1 MKRYTMM
8 AVVALA
14 ATAAACGKDGQAEPR
29 PAEAAAPAAVLGA
42 SDVAIASRTD
52 LIVGVP
58 VSGTL
63 EPGVDVRIKS
73 PIPELLEAVLVKEGE
88 TVQRGQVLARFRT
101 ELAQANA
108 LSADAQ
114 KRIAASDYE
123 RMQNLFKEGAVS
135 QRDVE
140 NAEAVMRAAQAA
152 GAQAEQRLADI
163 TVRAPVSGVIAERLV
178 ESGDRIKD
186 GDLMFRLVN
195 TAVLEFAAAVPSSYV
210 GGVRPGMPV
219 SLAVTGVTGV
229 TIGGRVS
236 RVNATADEATRQVK
250 VYVLVPNTGGRLVG
264 GLFASGRIIT
274 RQSANALVVPQAALR
289 AASDSGSYVLV
300 IVDGKIARRAVVAGS
315 VDEVAGVVEITQGLT
330 GGETVVVSA
339 AEGLRDGDAVSVTGR
354 EGGR

>member
-1 MKRYTMM
+1 MKRYIL
-8 AVVALA
+8 VGVLALA
-14 ATAAACGKDGQAEPR
+14 AGAAACGGAGQAETR
-29 PAEAAAPAAVLGA
+29 PADSAGPTAVLGA

-73 PIPELLEAVLVKEGE
+73 PVPELLEAVLVKEGE
-88 TVQRGQVLARFRT
+88 AVERGQVLARFRP
-101 ELAQANA
+101 ELVQANA
-108 LSADAQ
+108 LSADA
-114 KRIAASDYE
+114 KRRIAAADYE

-140 NAEAVMRAAQAA
+140 NAEAVMRATSAEAAQAD
-152 GAQAEQRLADI
+152 QRLADA
-163 TVRAPVSGVIAERLV
+163 TVRAPVSGVIAERAV

-195 TAVLEFAAAVPSSYV
+195 TSVLEFAAAIPSAYV
-210 GGVRPGMPV
+210 GAVRPGMPV
-219 SLAVTGVTGV
+219 SLAVTGVSGI

-236 RVNATADEATRQVK
+236 RVNATADAATRQVK

-264 GLFASGRIIT
+264 GLFASGRVIT
-274 RQSANALVVPQAALR
+274 RQASNALVVPQAAVR
-289 AASDSGSYVLV
+289 AAPDSGSYVLL
-300 IVDGKIARRAVVAGS
+300 ILDGKIARRPVVTGG
-315 VDEVAGVVEITQGLT
+315 VDEVAGRVEITEGLT
-330 GGETVVVSA
+330 GGETVVVGA
-339 AEGLRDGDAVSVTGR
+339 AEGLRDGDLVTVTGR